1 MSRRI
6 RKALNW
12 RPRRL
17 GADQREAEPFGRH
30 PRPYGAGVH
39 RPSVSLHQRGRGIN
53 TVLLRVPVQRYF
65 SMPFSAR
72 DALVHAHGNAVG
84 GISGSAD
91 GGMLC
96 VTADRLSARCTMICV
111 NGDFVLEADEIT
123 GKQEI
128 QTENGDL
135 LLDVKTL
142 TKDAY
147 LKDHNGDVRIN
158 FRKEPQDLDFVFSGS
173 NFDGMKLPRGWEG
186 GVTLGDGEPKLT
198 LRTEKGAVRVTFGKP
213 ENS

>member
-1 MSRRI
+1 
-6 RKALNW
+6 
-12 RPRRL
+12 
-17 GADQREAEPFGRH
+17 
-30 PRPYGAGVH
+30 
-39 RPSVSLHQRGRGIN
+39 
-53 TVLLRVPVQRYF
+53 
-65 SMPFSAR
+65 MPFSAR

-128 QTENGDL
+128 QTENGDIAVRGGTVGGELYFRTENGDISVSADTLGRATITTQNGDL

>member
-1 MSRRI
+1 
-6 RKALNW
+6 
-12 RPRRL
+12 
-17 GADQREAEPFGRH
+17 
-30 PRPYGAGVH
+30 
-39 RPSVSLHQRGRGIN
+39 
-53 TVLLRVPVQRYF
+53 
-65 SMPFSAR
+65 MPFSAR